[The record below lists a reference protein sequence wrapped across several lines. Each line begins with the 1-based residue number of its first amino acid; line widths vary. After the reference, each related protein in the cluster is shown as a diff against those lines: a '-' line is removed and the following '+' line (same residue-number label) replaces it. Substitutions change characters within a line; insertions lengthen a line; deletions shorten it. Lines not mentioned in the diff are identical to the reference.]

1 MPRSD
6 SKQDSRSESKDESKR
21 DVGAEAKAGGYVA
34 KESKGDG
41 GDERSTAAAAPPAA
55 AAAAPKESK
64 GDGGDERSTAAAADA
79 AAPPVAAAA
88 GPTASTMKFG
98 KDEVTS
104 SEPWFVEMASRAS
117 KGKLRLLIG
126 GAAWA
131 NAQLPPHLQLSPR
144 GKSGAWDFFTW
155 GFELAAPKGSLWEN
169 AVFCFVL
176 EFPNKCFRRVD
187 IPKTSRNTAAAAT

>member
-34 KESKGDG
+34 KVSKGDG
-41 GDERSTAAAAPPAA
+41 GGERSTAAAAPPAA

-98 KDEVTS
+98 KDE
-104 SEPWFVEMASRAS
+104 FRALVRRDGLEGLQGEAQAVDRRGRV
-117 KGKLRLLIG
+117 GKC
-126 GAAWA
+126 
-131 NAQLPPHLQLSPR
+131 P
-144 GKSGAWDFFTW
+144 
-155 GFELAAPKGSLWEN
+155 
-169 AVFCFVL
+169 
-176 EFPNKCFRRVD
+176 
-187 IPKTSRNTAAAAT
+187 AAAAPAAQSAGEERRLGLFHVGL

>member
-34 KESKGDG
+34 
-41 GDERSTAAAAPPAA
+41 
-55 AAAAPKESK
+55 KESK